1 MFALQTGISYYISM
15 YNTPPREQARHYDIQ
30 WYRQTGV
37 FYPEQLSSETPTVG
51 VSANTWREYM
61 DLIRKAA
68 ADHPTDHPA
77 DHPAHRF
84 ISPELMTTAGMEL
97 AEIPIPGQRD
107 VVDARLD
114 ELEKLS
120 TSMPTAELVVGTPEY
135 HPDRIYNSLVII
147 QNGIRRVLERKRTIF
162 SSAERGT
169 FTASNTLQQRYTRT
183 LSAVCAD
190 LVGYGMQYP
199 QYPKLPQDT
208 RAIHASCCWATPLEE
223 GAHYAAAPDKKRYTG
238 AMTHTLGRLFA
249 RYPQLQQ
256 VIVVD
261 RTPPSTA
268 IPPLNCVARRN
279 THNGIIES

>member
-1 MFALQTGISYYISM
+1 MFALQAGISYDIFM
-15 YNTPPREQARHYDIQ
+15 YHKRPGKQAHYYDIQ

-61 DLIRKAA
+61 DLIRQAA

-77 DHPAHRF
+77 HRL
-84 ISPELMTTAGMEL
+84 ISPELMTTAGIV
-97 AEIPIPGQRD
+97 AEIPDQRAM
-107 VVDARLD
+107 VDARLA
-114 ELEKLS
+114 ELQELS

-135 HPDRIYNSLVII
+135 HPDEIYNSLVII
-147 QNGIRRVLERKRTIF
+147 KNGTRRVLERKRTIF

-183 LSAVCAD
+183 LSAVCAN

-223 GAHYAAAPDKKRYTG
+223 GARYATAPDKERYPS
-238 AMTHTLGRLFA
+238 AMTRALGRLFA
-249 RYPQLQQ
+249 RYQQLQQ

-261 RTPPSTA
+261 RTPPSTT
-268 IPPLNCVARRN
+268 IPPLNCVARRK

>member
-1 MFALQTGISYYISM
+1 M
-15 YNTPPREQARHYDIQ
+15 YNTPPRKQAHHYDIQ

-51 VSANTWREYM
+51 VSANTWREYIN
-61 DLIRKAA
+61 LIRQAA
-68 ADHPTDHPA
+68 ADHPT
-77 DHPAHRF
+77 HRLVLV
-84 ISPELMTTAGMEL
+84 SPELMTTADMEL
-97 AEIPIPGQRD
+97 AEIPIPDQRD

-135 HPDRIYNSLVII
+135 HPDEIYNSLVII
-147 QNGIRRVLERKRTIF
+147 KNGIRRVLERKRTIF
-162 SSAERGT
+162 SSSAERGI
-169 FTASNTLQQRYTRT
+169 FTASNTLQQRCTRT

-223 GAHYAAAPDKKRYTG
+223 GARYAAAPDEKRYTST
-238 AMTHTLGRLFA
+238 MTRALGRLFA

-261 RTPPSTA
+261 RTPPSTT

>member
-1 MFALQTGISYYISM
+1 MFALQTGISYDIVM
-15 YNTPPREQARHYDIQ
+15 YHKRPREQARHYDIQ

-68 ADHPTDHPA
+68 AD
-77 DHPAHRF
+77 RF
-84 ISPELMTTAGMEL
+84 ISPELMTTADIDLRE
-97 AEIPIPGQRD
+97 IPGQRD
-107 VVDARLD
+107 VVDARLA
-114 ELEKLS
+114 ELQELS

-190 LVGYGMQYP
+190 LVGYGVQYP
-199 QYPKLPQDT
+199 ELPQDT

-223 GAHYAAAPDKKRYTG
+223 GARYAAAPDEERYTS
-238 AMTHTLGRLFA
+238 AMTHTLGHLFTH
-249 RYPQLQQ
+249 YPQLQQ
-256 VIVVD
+256 IMVVD
-261 RTPPSTA
+261 RTSSSTA
-268 IPPLNCVARRN
+268 ISPLNCVARRN

>member
-1 MFALQTGISYYISM
+1 MIYLCIINHHANKPAIMISSGTAKPVCFTLSNYH
-15 YNTPPREQARHYDIQ
+15 QKHQ
-30 WYRQTGV
+30 QLV
-37 FYPEQLSSETPTVG
+37 FLPIPGAS
-51 VSANTWREYM
+51 
-61 DLIRKAA
+61 IRKAA
-68 ADHPTDHPA
+68 AD
-77 DHPAHRF
+77 RF
-84 ISPELMTTAGMEL
+84 ISPELMTTADIDLRE
-97 AEIPIPGQRD
+97 IPGQRD
-107 VVDARLD
+107 VVDARLA
-114 ELEKLS
+114 ELQELS

>member
-1 MFALQTGISYYISM
+1 M
-15 YNTPPREQARHYDIQ
+15 YHKRPGKQAHYYDIQ

-61 DLIRKAA
+61 DLIRQAA
-68 ADHPTDHPA
+68 AD
-77 DHPAHRF
+77 RF
-84 ISPELMTTAGMEL
+84 VSPELMTTAGMDLPE
-97 AEIPIPGQRD
+97 IPGQRD

-120 TSMPTAELVVGTPEY
+120 TSMPAAELVVGTPEY
-135 HPDRIYNSLVII
+135 HPDEIYNSLVII
-147 QNGIRRVLERKRTIF
+147 KNGTRRVLERKRTIF

-199 QYPKLPQDT
+199 ELPQDT
-208 RAIHASCCWATPLEE
+208 RAIHASCCWATPLKE
-223 GAHYAAAPDKKRYTG
+223 GARYAAAPDEKRYTS
-238 AMTHTLGRLFA
+238 AMTHTLGHLFTH
-249 RYPQLQQ
+249 YPQLQQ
-256 VIVVD
+256 IMVVD
-261 RTPPSTA
+261 RTPSSTA

>member
-1 MFALQTGISYYISM
+1 M
-15 YNTPPREQARHYDIQ
+15 YHKRPGKQAHYYDIQ

-51 VSANTWREYM
+51 VSANTWSEYM
-61 DLIRKAA
+61 DLIRQAA
-68 ADHPTDHPA
+68 AQAAADHPA

-84 ISPELMTTAGMEL
+84 ISPELMTTADIDL
-97 AEIPIPGQRD
+97 LEIPNQCEAVNG
-107 VVDARLD
+107 RLT

-120 TSMPTAELVVGTPEY
+120 TSMPAAELVVGTPEY
-135 HPDRIYNSLVII
+135 HPDGIYNSLVII
-147 QNGIRRVLERKRTIF
+147 QNGTRRVLERKRTIF
-162 SSAERGT
+162 SSAEQGT

-190 LVGYGMQYP
+190 LVGYGMRYP

-223 GAHYAAAPDKKRYTG
+223 GARYATAPDEKRYTG

-256 VIVVD
+256 VVVVD

-279 THNGIIES
+279 TRNGIIES

>member
-1 MFALQTGISYYISM
+1 M
-15 YNTPPREQARHYDIQ
+15 YHKRPGKQAHHYDIQ

-51 VSANTWREYM
+51 FSANTWREYM

-68 ADHPTDHPA
+68 TDHPT

-84 ISPELMTTAGMEL
+84 ISPELMTTADIDIDL
-97 AEIPIPGQRD
+97 LEIPNQREA
-107 VVDARLD
+107 VNGRLT

-120 TSMPTAELVVGTPEY
+120 TSMPAAELVVGTPEY
-135 HPDRIYNSLVII
+135 HPDGIYNSLVII
-147 QNGIRRVLERKRTIF
+147 KNGTRRVLERKRTIF
-162 SSAERGT
+162 NSAEQGT
-169 FTASNTLQQRYTRT
+169 FTASNTLQQQCTRT

-223 GAHYAAAPDKKRYTG
+223 GARYAAAPDEKRYTST
-238 AMTHTLGRLFA
+238 MTRTLDHLFA
-249 RYPQLQQ
+249 HYPQLQQ
-256 VIVVD
+256 VMVVD

-268 IPPLNCVARRN
+268 IPPLNCVARRK

>member
-1 MFALQTGISYYISM
+1 MFALQAGISYDIFM
-15 YNTPPREQARHYDIQ
+15 HHKPPREQARHYDIQ
-30 WYRQTGV
+30 WHRQTGV
-37 FYPEQLSSETPTVG
+37 FYPEQLSSETQTVG

-61 DLIRKAA
+61 DLIRQAA
-68 ADHPTDHPA
+68 AD
-77 DHPAHRF
+77 RF
-84 ISPELMTTAGMEL
+84 VSPELMTTAGMDLPE
-97 AEIPIPGQRD
+97 IPGQRD

-120 TSMPTAELVVGTPEY
+120 TSMPAAELVVGTPEY
-135 HPDRIYNSLVII
+135 HPDEIYNSLVII
-147 QNGIRRVLERKRTIF
+147 KNGTRRVLERKRTIF

-169 FTASNTLQQRYTRT
+169 FTASNTLRQQCTRT

-223 GAHYAAAPDKKRYTG
+223 GARYAAAPDEERYTS

-268 IPPLNCVARRN
+268 IPPLNCVARRK
-279 THNGIIES
+279 THNGIIGS